1 MNNITI
7 RDNIS
12 EMNGICLKK
21 YLDKYINDE
30 RLHYKPKNDNIDLKS
45 TKIVLTYGSGKNLLI
60 INIKCG
66 GTTYYD
72 NCIDYFYKKDG
83 FIEGKININWNEAL
97 KIINKW
103 NKENSIIL

>member
-1 MNNITI
+1 MDFIMPVSA
-7 RDNIS
+7 IS
-12 EMNGICLKK
+12 KTTNICLKK
-21 YLDKYINDE
+21 YLDKCINDS
-30 RLHYKPKNDNIDLKS
+30 RLRYKPSNENINLKS
-45 TKIVLTYGSGKNLLI
+45 TKVVLIYGSNKNSLT

-103 NKENSIIL
+103 NKKNRVI